1 MAVRLVEFAVRSA
14 DFVFVGRAVLE
25 ERAPKSMSMML
36 VDRLKEEKSRKKTLL
51 VKNPLSLKKSFW
63 LQKKI

>member
-25 ERAPKSMSMML
+25 ERAPKSMCMML
-36 VDRLKEEKSRKKTLL
+36 VDRLKEEKSRKNIISK
-51 VKNPLSLKKSFW
+51 KSIKFKKSFW